1 MRSVSKNLQM
11 ERNVSDTTTTISYKK
26 CVFISEAIKHLNIH
40 VHFFFRNTE
49 NRDAETLQNM
59 CSMF

>member
-11 ERNVSDTTTTISYKK
+11 ERNMSDTTTTISYKG
-26 CVFISEAIKHLNIH
+26 VFISEAIKHLNIH

>member
-11 ERNVSDTTTTISYKK
+11 ERNMSDTTTTISYKE
-26 CVFISEAIKHLNIH
+26 CVFISEAFKHLNIH